1 MLLDHSLSLSPSLSL
16 PGKRCRAVQPHTP
29 RANAPLQFM
38 GAHASPPLRDV
49 SIGGS
54 AIRGKIAERSP
65 PVEYD
70 KAKPVSKLLCSNS
83 HC

>member
-38 GAHASPPLRDV
+38 GAHASPPPT
-49 SIGGS
+49 GCFH
-54 AIRGKIAERSP
+54 RGLGYTRKDR
-65 PVEYD
+65 
-70 KAKPVSKLLCSNS
+70 
-83 HC
+83 